1 MRASSPPI
9 VTIDGPSGSGK
20 GTISRAVAQRVG
32 WHLLDSGALYRLVAL
47 AGIAAGAAADD
58 VAQHAAL
65 ALRMRADFS
74 VDADGGERVRLDG
87 QDVTGALRSEEAGHG
102 ASRVAAWPA
111 VRQALLER
119 QRSFARPPGLVADG
133 RDMGTVVFPGAQLKI
148 FLTASPAERALRR
161 YKQLKNKG
169 SDVSLPALSREIA
182 ERDLR
187 DQTREV
193 APLKAAPDACLI
205 DSTGVPV
212 EAVVGRVLELGA
224 ARRLWPGELAT
235 ARTEG

>member
-1 MRASSPPI
+1 MPKSPACPI

-20 GTISRAVAQRVG
+20 GTISRAVARKVG

-47 AGIAAGAAADD
+47 AGSAAGLRAEDEPG
-58 VAQHAAL
+58 HAAL
-65 ALRMRADFS
+65 ALRMAVAFT
-74 VDADGGERVRLDG
+74 VAPDGSERISLDG
-87 QDVTGALRSEEAGHG
+87 YDVTSGIRSEEAGQG

-119 QRSFARPPGLVADG
+119 QRAFAIAPGLVADG
-133 RDMGTVVFPGAQLKI
+133 RDMGTVVFPRAQLKI
-148 FLTASPAERALRR
+148 FLTATPQERAVRR
-161 YKQLKNKG
+161 HKQLKDKG

-205 DSTGVPV
+205 DSTGLSV
-212 EAVVGRVLELGA
+212 EAVVKRVLDLGA
-224 ARRLWPGELAT
+224 ARRLWP
-235 ARTEG
+235 

>member
-1 MRASSPPI
+1 MPAPSCPI

-20 GTISRAVAQRVG
+20 GTISRALAQRLG

-47 AGIAAGAAADD
+47 AGIAAGAAEDD
-58 VAQHAAL
+58 AGRHAEL
-65 ALRMRADFS
+65 AEHMQVEFGAA
-74 VDADGGERVRLDG
+74 ADGSERIRLDG
-87 QDVTGALRSEEAGHG
+87 RDVTLVIRSEEAGRG
-102 ASRVAAWPA
+102 ASRVASWPP
-111 VRQALLER
+111 VRQALLAR
-119 QRSFARPPGLVADG
+119 QRAFARPPGLIADG
-133 RDMGTVVFPGAQLKI
+133 RDMGTVIFPEAQLKI
-148 FLTASPAERALRR
+148 FLTASAEERAMRR
-161 YKQLKNKG
+161 HKQLKNKG

-205 DSTGVPV
+205 DSTGMPV

-224 ARRLWPGELAT
+224 ARRLWPGGLAT
-235 ARTEG
+235 TRTEG